1 MADVF
6 TILGV
11 VGSAFIVAGVL
22 SLFFGLLVNK
32 NDWEFPA
39 WISCVIVSTA
49 AVSYCIIAHVL
60 KLGQ

>member
-1 MADVF
+1 MADIF

-11 VGSAFIVAGVL
+11 VGTVFAVIGL
-22 SLFFGLLVNK
+22 STLFMGLLINK
-32 NDWEFPA
+32 YDWEIPA
-39 WISCVIVSTA
+39 WISCVCMLTA